1 MTANVPACR
10 LLDDPQIRMTAL
22 STQLDTPSLGRV
34 SYNPTYCVVTNVACS
49 LAPALITN
57 VVGLADSVL
66 ATVTTNGAVAAD
78 VSIDFSVISGRTLA
92 KAPAR

>member
-1 MTANVPACR
+1 LSNCWTTANP
-10 LLDDPQIRMTAL
+10 DDSIID
-22 STQLDTPSLGRV
+22 QLDTPSLGRV

-66 ATVTTNGAVAAD
+66 ATVTTNGA
-78 VSIDFSVISGRTLA
+78 SQPMYRLISALSQGRTLA